1 MDAQEYF
8 YKQLTIFHYHLQS
21 DYGLLI
27 KAATC
32 IAFGAVCGWM
42 MALLAWIIYKIS
54 VFMNA
59 LPVPVLYNYP
69 DDDLD
74 LESDIGYAADIGSD
88 DTLRHLQPVNY
99 ER

>member
-1 MDAQEYF
+1 MDVQEYF

-32 IAFGAVCGWM
+32 IAFGAVCGWI
-42 MALLAWIIYKIS
+42 MALLALIIYKIT
-54 VFMNA
+54 VFFDA
-59 LPVPVLYNYP
+59 LPVVMYNYP

-74 LESDIGYAADIGSD
+74 LESDIGK
-88 DTLRHLQPVNY
+88 LNQERHRRRMPTNNPLV
-99 ER
+99 